1 MKRHWDEQELAAHWS
16 LAHDEFELV
25 RNRTDHSR
33 IGFAA
38 LLKFFQIE
46 GRFPPACDGKANQS
60 GPEILL
66 DAARALLA

>member
-1 MKRHWDEQELAAHWS
+1 MEGVVKRYWDEQELAEHWS

-38 LLKFFQIE
+38 LLKFFRIE
-46 GRFPPACDGKANQS
+46 GRFPSQGKDV
-60 GPEILL
+60 PTC
-66 DAARALLA
+66 